1 MRSDDDTHDMVEAAR
16 AVIAD
21 TIADLVANKTRSSD
35 RNPHFRE
42 RDLKRAVRALE
53 ALGKQIVRVEIE
65 GARLIVV
72 TPQKGGVAA
81 EEINP
86 WDAED

>member
-1 MRSDDDTHDMVEAAR
+1 MTDRS
-16 AVIAD
+16 
-21 TIADLVANKTRSSD
+21 
-35 RNPHFRE
+35 PHFRE

-53 ALGKQIVRVEIE
+53 ALGKQVVRVEIE
-65 GARLIVV
+65 GARLIIV
-72 TPQKGGVAA
+72 TSQKGGVPA

>member
-1 MRSDDDTHDMVEAAR
+1 MT
-16 AVIAD
+16 
-21 TIADLVANKTRSSD
+21 D

-53 ALGKQIVRVEIE
+53 ALGKQVVRVEIE
-65 GARLIVV
+65 GARLIIV
-72 TPQKGGVAA
+72 TSQKGEAAA

-86 WDAED
+86 WDVED